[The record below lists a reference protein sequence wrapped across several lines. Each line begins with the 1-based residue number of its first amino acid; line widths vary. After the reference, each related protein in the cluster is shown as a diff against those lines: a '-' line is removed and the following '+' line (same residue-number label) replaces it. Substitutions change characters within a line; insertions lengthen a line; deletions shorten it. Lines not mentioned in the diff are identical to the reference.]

1 MATTGCGW
9 LPLNTSLLDTLN
21 MKKFNGIKDNIASYK
36 LLMFSELKE
45 QKQKKK
51 QQQQQLRQEELL
63 VAAAK
68 TWTKDILPNWES
80 M

>member
-1 MATTGCGW
+1 MVSW
-9 LPLNTSLLDTLN
+9 R
-21 MKKFNGIKDNIASYK
+21 M
-36 LLMFSELKE
+36 LMFSELKE

-68 TWTKDILPNWES
+68 TWTKEILPNWES
-80 M
+80 MWVEDHRFR